1 MALHSDTFE
10 ILRDC
15 RALFLK
21 RLGALLQDSGL
32 VSGSGVAAIQEGAG
46 VYFDEVVASN
56 RRGSFADEAHGLTA
70 SRITL
75 LGEDDLELGIRLDNL
90 TAGLF
95 ESTGGGLWKL
105 HLRFITLLR
114 RPDLPKTDNP
124 LGPKGISQ
132 GLSAMFS
139 AAGASNLQQ
148 KMALLDRFETCLR
161 EKLPG
166 LYAELNDF
174 LERGGVETAQPSIVG
189 AAESPAAGKEAAL
202 KTENALLA
210 LQQALFAHL
219 PAAPTG
225 GPMGGG
231 SAGGGGA
238 AASLLNQ
245 SSLEQLMF
253 RLEAMERMG
262 RAGPPTFAEGSLSNE
277 TLIPELFGDSSAPQ
291 APKIIRSAELGLPKS
306 ANESLAID
314 TLAMIFEAIFD
325 DPELPDALKAA
336 VSSLQIKLLKV
347 AMKDASLFT
356 DTTHPARQVLDHMRQ
371 AVLGLPLDVPARHPV
386 CARLFE
392 LASALRAEPGVT
404 KAGFEK
410 ALAEIDAIIAER
422 HRELVAE
429 GMNYLPLL
437 ALLDERDKAAI
448 QVGETIAQALDSKP
462 PEVIAGFLDRVWRR
476 VLLQVGS
483 KHGLD
488 SPQWREHTAAVEG
501 LLWSFQPKTA
511 GDDRKALAQRLPIIL
526 KVLKNGMESIQLPAA
541 EQEAFLDD
549 CFKLQTQALRAAPAS
564 PPAVDPAAEMLA
576 TGLKTSSG
584 QVIFDELSS
593 GQLTLATLDFAELE
607 APSFRPAAYAVG
619 DWLSF
624 TLPNG
629 ESRLG
634 HVCQISPN
642 SRRALLIN
650 PDAGLA
656 IAIHPAILE
665 RQLREG
671 DASIS
676 SGLSLFDRAATRALR
691 KSQAR

>member
-1 MALHSDTFE
+1 MALHADTFE

-21 RLGALLQDSGL
+21 RLGALLQASGL
-32 VSGSGVAAIQEGAG
+32 VSGNAIAAIQEGAG
-46 VYFDEVVASN
+46 AYFDEVVASN

-132 GLSAMFS
+132 GLSAMFA
-139 AAGASNLQQ
+139 AAGASSIEQ
-148 KMALLDRFETCLR
+148 KLTLLDRFESCLR
-161 EKLPG
+161 ENLPA

-174 LERGGVETAQPSIVG
+174 LERGGIETAQPSIVG
-189 AAESPAAGKEAAL
+189 ASESPAALKEAPL
-202 KTENALLA
+202 KAENALLA

-219 PAAPTG
+219 PAAP
-225 GPMGGG
+225 
-231 SAGGGGA
+231 AGGGATTGGGA
-238 AASLLNQ
+238 VASLLNQ
-245 SSLEQLMF
+245 TSLEQLMF
-253 RLEAMERMG
+253 RLEALERMG
-262 RAGPPTFAEGSLSNE
+262 RAGPPTFAGGSLSNE

-291 APKIIRSAELGLPKS
+291 APKIIRSAELGIPKS

-325 DPELPDALKAA
+325 DPDLPDALKAA
-336 VSSLQIKLLKV
+336 ISSLQIKLLKV
-347 AMKDASLFT
+347 AMKDNSLFT
-356 DTTHPARQVLDHMRQ
+356 DATHPARLLLDHMRQ

-386 CARLFE
+386 CTRLFK
-392 LASALRAEPGVT
+392 LASALRAEPGVD

-410 ALAEIDAIIAER
+410 ALTEIDAVIAER
-422 HRELVAE
+422 HRGLAAE

-437 ALLDERDKAAI
+437 AQLDDRDKTAI
-448 QVGETIAQALDSKP
+448 QVGESIAKALDSNP
-462 PEVIAGFLDRVWRR
+462 PEAIGGFLDRVWRR
-476 VLLQVGS
+476 VLRQVGS
-483 KHGLD
+483 EHGLD
-488 SPQWREHTAAVEG
+488 SPQWREHTAAVDG
-501 LLWSFQPKTA
+501 LLWSFLPKTA
-511 GDDRKALAQRLPIIL
+511 GDDRKALAQRLPVIL
-526 KVLKNGMESIQLPAA
+526 KVLKNGMESIQLPAP

-549 CFKLQTQALRAAPAS
+549 CFKLQTQALRAAPAAA
-564 PPAVDPAAEMLA
+564 PAVDPAAEILA
-576 TGLKTSSG
+576 TGLKTASG
-584 QVIFDELSS
+584 QVLVGEIRAA
-593 GQLTLATLDFAELE
+593 QLTLATLDFAEFE
-607 APSFRPAAYAVG
+607 APSSRPAACAVG

-676 SGLSLFDRAATRALR
+676 SSLSLFDQAATQALR